1 MRFDGRTRR
10 RLEGSSTEIIWLRRV
25 SGWGRLTSCP
35 EPTSR
40 SPPVPRGRSAMDFVG
55 RPLERVGPLESVGP
69 PVWTVGRWVVS
80 CERSV
85 GRPDSNVGRPFAKP
99 KRAARRPGRPPF
111 PPTATFPLPPPF
123 SLSFCPSPP
132 PAPRAQRAPSFER
145 RTVFGDR
152 RTVARRWSDAGPTLR
167 RWPDAGPTLR
177 RSPCQAGAGE
187 GGASVS
193 AGVGLGRRAGRRLG
207 ELGRGGGD
215 GVGPLRAL
223 HRCREGA
230 WATGGRDAGRDGLV

>member
-1 MRFDGRTRR
+1 MGTVDFLSGAHVPVAPRPPGAQCDGLRRAAPREGRTARKRR
-10 RLEGSSTEIIWLRRV
+10 ATRLDRRTVGGFLRAERRPTGFERRAPLRKAQTGRPP
-25 SGWGRLTSCP
+25 SG
-35 EPTSR
+35 
-40 SPPVPRGRSAMDFVG
+40 SPPVPSHRY
-55 RPLERVGPLESVGP
+55 
-69 PVWTVGRWVVS
+69 
-80 CERSV
+80 
-85 GRPDSNVGRPFAKP
+85 
-99 KRAARRPGRPPF
+99 F
-111 PPTATFPLPPPF
+111 PPAP
-123 SLSFCPSPP
+123 SFCPSPP
-132 PAPRAQRAPSFER
+132 PSPRAQRAPSFER